1 MANSAKTPQQIYKE
15 NETFSI
21 PLYQRLFTW
30 TPREITI
37 LLNDLYNQYI
47 NKPNEH
53 YYVGLLTSTHNNELV
68 DGQQRFTVMMLLG
81 IAMCDKY
88 NEWIKFLEKD
98 GQLRL
103 TFTARKEDEPRAIKI
118 YRKYKHKNNE
128 DNKKA

>member
-88 NEWIKFLEKD
+88 NEWIKFLEKEFK
-98 GQLRL
+98 L
-103 TFTARKEDEPRAIKI
+103 EE
-118 YRKYKHKNNE
+118 
-128 DNKKA
+128 NK